1 MKKIIKNIIYT
12 LSVVLLINT
21 ISCFI
26 FFRWDF
32 TANKRY
38 SLGKVS
44 KNIIQKNQEPVTVD
58 FYVTEDL
65 PQNMQKLAKEFHALL
80 KEYKSLSNTYF
91 TINIIHP
98 DTPEKE
104 LKATQAGIDVFFQE
118 IREKTWK
125 KYNVYSWEQCFTSGK
140 NRRLFPE

>member
-65 PQNMQKLAKEFHALL
+65 PQNMQK
-80 KEYKSLSNTYF
+80 
-91 TINIIHP
+91 
-98 DTPEKE
+98 
-104 LKATQAGIDVFFQE
+104 
-118 IREKTWK
+118 
-125 KYNVYSWEQCFTSGK
+125 
-140 NRRLFPE
+140 